1 MNGMILAAGGAT
13 LQNLGDNLIGMFA
26 GWALPAL
33 TAVGGLIVV
42 VTMIR
47 RFSLKAGIGAVL
59 AFVVCL
65 GIYNS
70 RSDLATMFK
79 NQLQSASTTSS
90 GAAQHSLLL
99 PLDRPG
105 GRR

>member
-1 MNGMILAAGGAT
+1 MSRTIHLAAGTT
-13 LQNLGDNLIGMFA
+13 LQNLGDNIIGMLA
-26 GWALPAL
+26 GWALPSL

-42 VTMIR
+42 VTMVR

-70 RSDLATMFK
+70 RDDLATMFK
-79 NQLQSASTTSS
+79 NQVQSASTSN
-90 GAAQHSLLL
+90 GARLHSVVV
-99 PLDRPG
+99 PLIEPG